1 MAKTRHMQQRMSQ
14 RSIQQSWLELV
25 KTFGTDDGDKVKLNR
40 DGIDRVL
47 KEMKDISANLQKM
60 RSRGGIVL
68 VESAG
73 HEITT
78 YSMDS
83 YKNINLH

>member
-25 KTFGTDDGDKVKLNR
+25 KVFGIDDGDKIRLNR

-68 VESAG
+68 VENEG
-73 HEITT
+73 CEITT
-78 YSMDS
+78 YAMDS
-83 YKNINLH
+83 YNNINLH